1 MTTLSPCFEWPPDVE
16 AAIYDRIRPHVH
28 CGLKRRT
35 WHAVH
40 AELRKTVPRHEGRFV
55 GRDGSCFLIR
65 SNDEPVG
72 LPEHRFA
79 VIHVADPPL
88 PHALQAFFDSLG
100 EEHGQFLLAWMS
112 HSLFGVGTL
121 RGG

>member
-1 MTTLSPCFEWPPDVE
+1 MATLSPRFEWPPDVE
-16 AAIYDRIRPHVH
+16 AAIYDHIHPHVQ

-40 AELRKTVPRHEGRFV
+40 AELTKTIPRQEGRFV

-79 VIHVADPPL
+79 VIHVADPP
-88 PHALQAFFDSLG
+88 FSR
-100 EEHGQFLLAWMS
+100 
-112 HSLFGVGTL
+112 V
-121 RGG
+121 RGGIGCVGEALAAILGTRYLVSHPL

>member
-1 MTTLSPCFEWPPDVE
+1 MATLPPCFEWPPDLE
-16 AAIYDRIRPHVH
+16 ATIYDRIRPHVQ

-40 AELRKTVPRHEGRFV
+40 VELRKTVPRHEGRFV
-55 GRDGSCFLIR
+55 GRDGSCFMIH

-79 VIHVADPPL
+79 VMHVADPPL
-88 PHALQAFFDSLG
+88 PHAFEATLESMG
-100 EEHGQFLLAWMS
+100 EEHGQLLLAWILES
-112 HSLFGVGTL
+112 AH
-121 RGG
+121 